1 MTEYKQLI
9 HFFGEMDLDLSKS
22 FSQVYKKAFDVS
34 EQCGY
39 WVTMYVSKQFPRES
53 KITLYSN
60 EGKIFQLWFL
70 DGKFNKIMIK
80 EGENGEPMVV
90 TQIPSGEGTGYGGYF
105 ESW

>member
-1 MTEYKQLI
+1 MTNYKNLV
-9 HFFGEMDLDLSKS
+9 HFFGEMDLDLSKT
-22 FSQVYKKAFDVS
+22 FNQVYKKAFDIS

-39 WVTMYVSKQFPRES
+39 WVTRYVSKQFPRES

-70 DGKFNKIMIK
+70 DKKFNKICIK
-80 EGENGEPMVV
+80 EGEEIKVV